1 MKIYHNGR
9 DITGKFARETFINK
23 ITRKI
28 KIMWYWAKITLGI
41 GFVGAMLGGFLVG
54 AFMGSSASYTRAVEV
69 IIEKVD
75 TMPEKIEKLKD
86 EVVNDLA
93 KCESGGKKEE
103 DGIVVLDTNNK
114 GSYGVVQWQK
124 TSYQHYYK
132 LMTGQEISGK
142 DAIIHALDSE
152 KAKSLA
158 KWVIF
163 ETKNGVA
170 KDWVNCSK
178 WHGLQDRVDL
188 IKKLEN

>member
-1 MKIYHNGR
+1 MKKIYYMGR
-9 DITGKFARETFINK
+9 DITGKFSRDTFINK
-23 ITRKI
+23 ITRKVQV
-28 KIMWYWAKITLGI
+28 MWYWAKVTFGI
-41 GFVGAMLGGFLVG
+41 GFAGAIIGGGLVG
-54 AFMGSSASYTRAVEV
+54 AFFTSQTFGYARAEEPV
-69 IIEKVD
+69 IID
-75 TMPEKIEKLKD
+75 TMPAKIEALKD

-103 DGIVVLDTNNK
+103 DGIVILDTNNK

-142 DAIIHALDSE
+142 DAILQALDSE

-170 KDWVNCSK
+170 KDWVVCSHK
-178 WHGLQDRVDL
+178 HGLQDRVDL
-188 IKKLEN
+188 IKKLTK